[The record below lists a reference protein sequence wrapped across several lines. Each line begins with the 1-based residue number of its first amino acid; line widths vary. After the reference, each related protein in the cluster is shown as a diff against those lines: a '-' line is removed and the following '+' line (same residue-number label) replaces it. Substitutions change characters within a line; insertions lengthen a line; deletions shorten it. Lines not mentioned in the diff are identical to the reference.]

1 MIRILILISALC
13 LMPYSMAGSA
23 FAQSDQD
30 DALRAVRSG
39 QIMPYGQIRKMTE
52 RALGG
57 TVIGQNPPR
66 RVGKRWIYNL
76 RVLQKNGQVVQVVV
90 DARNG
95 RVLRKRGGS

>member
-13 LMPYSMAGSA
+13 LAPITGPAIAS
-23 FAQSDQD
+23 AQSDQD

-39 QIMPYGQIRKMTE
+39 QIMSYGQIRKMTE

-66 RVGKRWIYNL
+66 RVGKRWVYNL
-76 RVLQKNGQVVQVVV
+76 RVLQKNGQVVQVAV
-90 DARNG
+90 DAKNG